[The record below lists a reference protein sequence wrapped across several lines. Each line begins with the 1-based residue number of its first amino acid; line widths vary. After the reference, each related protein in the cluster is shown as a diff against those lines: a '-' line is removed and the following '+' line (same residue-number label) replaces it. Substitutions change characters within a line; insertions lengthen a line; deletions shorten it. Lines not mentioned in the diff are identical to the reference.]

1 MGVRCVGPVSTAVV
15 TVGLVA
21 AVAAC
26 APGQSAPGSTS
37 GSAGSG
43 GGSAA
48 RTIDWNS
55 FKGKKLTYLYF
66 TDGPDEA
73 ATRSAI
79 KDFEA
84 KSGGTVDLQ
93 ITPYAD
99 LATSLQ
105 ARLSGGNAPDVAR
118 VNEVTPYV
126 NDLVDL
132 HEILGKDYDKDFV
145 AGQVKAVTRDGK
157 LLAVPSDL
165 TMNGPLIN
173 VDQFK
178 KAGVEIPTKWT
189 WDEMIAAAKKVK
201 AANNTEAGIAM
212 DNSGHRLSTVLS
224 QFGTAYLGDGVTNA
238 LDEAKATKA
247 VDQILSLTKDG
258 TMNKDFFIAAGTKYK
273 GANDMFLAG
282 QVPISISGNWQ
293 VAQFAKSAKFTWAA
307 APNPC
312 ADKCGGFPGG
322 KFMAAFTKSPNK
334 EMAAAFIQFMNTKE
348 TQAKIDQTAM
358 WLPTRNDLVKEG
370 VTYPQRSDDMKVF
383 TADIANT
390 PDYAFVSNSSPAFGG
405 YANAFLKEFAKA
417 VAGQVDAAT
426 MVKNGKAA
434 GDKVIAGTK
443 K

>member
-1 MGVRCVGPVSTAVV
+1 MQMRRTYGTAVIAAGLAAL
-15 TVGLVA
+15 VG
-21 AVAAC
+21 AC
-26 APGQSAPGSTS
+26 SPGQSAPSS
-37 GSAGSG
+37 SG
-43 GGSAA
+43 GGGNAPA
-48 RTIDWNS
+48 TGTIDWVS
-55 FKGKKLTYLYF
+55 FKGKKITYLYF

-73 ATRSAI
+73 ATRAAI
-79 KDFEA
+79 KEFEA

-93 ITPYAD
+93 IIPYAD

-132 HEILGKDYDKDFV
+132 HTILGKDYDKEFV
-145 AGQVKAVTRDGK
+145 EGQVKAVTRDGK

-178 KAGVEIPTKWT
+178 KAGVEVPKKWT
-189 WDEMIAAAKKVK
+189 WEEMVAAAKKIK
-201 AANNTEAGIAM
+201 AANGTEAGIAI

-224 QFGTAYLGDGVTNA
+224 QFGTAYLGDNVTNA

-247 VDQILSLTKDG
+247 LDQILSLTKDG
-258 TMNKDFFIAAGTKYK
+258 TMNKDFFIASGTKYK

-282 QVPISISGNWQ
+282 QVPIYISGNWQ

-312 ADKCGGFPGG
+312 AEKCGGFPGG
-322 KFMAAFTKSPNK
+322 KYMAAFNKSPNK
-334 EMAAAFIQFMNTKE
+334 EMAAAFIQFLNTKE
-348 TQAKIDQTAM
+348 MQAKIDQAAM
-358 WLPTRNDLVKEG
+358 WLPTRNDLIKEG
-370 VTYPQRSDDMKVF
+370 VAYPQRSEDMKVF

-390 PDYAFVSNSSPAFGG
+390 PGYAFASNSSPAFGG
-405 YANAFLKEFAKA
+405 YATAFLKEFAKA
-417 VAGQVDAAT
+417 VAGQQDAAAT
-426 MVKNGKAA
+426 AKAGKAA
-434 GDKVIAGTK
+434 GDKVISGIK